1 MGAMIT
7 PDQSFARAVRRWPA
21 LSWAAPMAMLL
32 PPFAFALAQ
41 PPRALAAMFLMLGFA
56 VWAIAGGARPG
67 WLILLSTLGYAAA
80 LLLPYYF
87 SPLAY
92 LLGVMA
98 FVLAGEG
105 PLKQRV
111 RR

>member
-1 MGAMIT
+1 MGTMT
-7 PDQSFARAVRRWPA
+7 GPDHLFAHAVRRWPA
-21 LSWAAPMAMLL
+21 LAWAVPILLLL
-32 PPFAFALAQ
+32 PPFGFALAQ

-56 VWAIAGGARPG
+56 VWAIAGRPRPG

>member
-1 MGAMIT
+1 MGTMMS
-7 PDQSFARAVRRWPA
+7 PDQLFARAVTRLPA
-21 LSWAAPMAMLL
+21 LAWAGPILMLL
-32 PPFAFALAQ
+32 PPFGFALVQ
-41 PPRALAAMFLMLGFA
+41 PSRALAAMFLMLGFA
-56 VWAIAGGARPG
+56 VWAIAGQARTG
-67 WLILLSTLGYAAA
+67 WLILLATLGYLVA

-92 LLGVMA
+92 LIGVTA

-105 PLKQRV
+105 AA

>member
-1 MGAMIT
+1 MGAMT
-7 PDQSFARAVRRWPA
+7 SPDQLFARATRRWPA

-41 PPRALAAMFLMLGFA
+41 PSRALAAMFLMLGFA
-56 VWAIAGGARPG
+56 VWAIAGGPRPG
-67 WLILLSTLGYAAA
+67 WLVLLSTLGYVIA

-92 LLGVMA
+92 LIGVIA

-105 PLKQRV
+105 PVKQRA